1 MIQSSSRTAPS
12 SISIDWNRSEGK
24 VGLSAETFEKLKNG
38 LDARDKSWIINDK
51 QYNIRTEGGKI
62 VVKRDW
68 DNENSLAKC
77 FVQPHSGHFSTALS
91 EELNSRQVYGQE
103 VVPGWSAF
111 ANDNGRGVANQRVA
125 GLLMANFNR
134 DLESICSKINI
145 EKPRDLPGK
154 ELVEE
159 ISKQIVE
166 QFHYNS
172 TSTGISTC
180 QQDGMLKG
188 DCKTIAQLV
197 QVIAKKLNPRADVKV
212 FMTTNPVALPAERM
226 QVAEGADPHVDADT
240 GKWECNF
247 HAWVSVDNYDY
258 DPLYLKP
265 LDQSNWS
272 AGKAIQNPSI

>member
-12 SISIDWNRSEGK
+12 SISIDWNRGEGK
-24 VGLSAETFEKLKNG
+24 VGLSAEKFEKITNG
-38 LDARDKSWIINDK
+38 LDARDKSWVINDK

-68 DNENSLAKC
+68 EKENSLTKC

-91 EELNSRQVYGQE
+91 NELNARQAHGQ
-103 VVPGWSAF
+103 VSVPCWHPY
-111 ANDNGRGVANQRVA
+111 ANDNSKAVSNPRIADM
-125 GLLMANFNR
+125 LMANFNR
-134 DLESICSKINI
+134 DLERICSKISI
-145 EKPRDLPGK
+145 ENPRNLSGK
-154 ELVEE
+154 ELVET

-172 TSTGISTC
+172 TTTGISTC

-197 QVIAKKLNPRADVKV
+197 QIVAKKLNPRADVKV

-226 QVAEGADPHVDADT
+226 QVAEGADPHVDAET

-272 AGKAIQNPSI
+272 AGKAIQNPSN

>member
-1 MIQSSSRTAPS
+1 MIQSSSSTAPS
-12 SISIDWNRSEGK
+12 SISIDWNRGEGK
-24 VGLSAETFEKLKNG
+24 VGLSAETFEKIKNG
-38 LDARDKSWIINDK
+38 LDTRDKSWTINDK
-51 QYNIRTEGGKI
+51 QYNIRTENGKI

-68 DNENSLAKC
+68 ERENPLTRC
-77 FVQPHSGHFSTALS
+77 LVQPHSGHFSTALS
-91 EELNSRQVYGQE
+91 EELNSRQAYGQE
-103 VVPGWSAF
+103 VVPSWRAF
-111 ANDNGRGVANQRVA
+111 ANDNGRGVANRGVA
-125 GLLMANFNR
+125 SLLTAKFND
-134 DLESICSKINI
+134 DLKRICSKINI
-145 EKPRDLPGK
+145 EKPRDMPGK
-154 ELVEE
+154 VLVEE
-159 ISKQIVE
+159 ISRQIAN

-197 QVIAKKLNPRADVKV
+197 QIVANTLKPGADVKV

-226 QVAEGADPHVDADT
+226 QIAEGADPHVDAES

-265 LDQSNWS
+265 LDQSNWT
-272 AGKAIQNPSI
+272 AGRAIQNPSN